1 MLFTRDLTIPAGT
14 LKSAP
19 ASAELTLIAG
29 TIRRIEAVFPPG
41 PATLVSVIVRDSL
54 FQLMPANP
62 DEDINQDDAVV
73 VSAMDYKMQKPYMLI
88 FEGWSPA
95 ALYSHTITFNVDL
108 APESQD
114 DLMRLLQVLAGT
126 SAGVLQGR

>member
-14 LKSAP
+14 TKVSP
-19 ASAELTLIAG
+19 VQAELVLIAG

-41 PATLVSVIVRDSL
+41 PATRAHAIVRDSL

-62 DEDINQDDAVV
+62 DEDLNQDDAVV
-73 VSAMDYKMQKPYMLI
+73 VSVMDYKMQRPYTLI
-88 FEGWSPA
+88 FDGWSPSA
-95 ALYSHTITFNVDL
+95 VYDHTITFNVDL

-114 DLMRLLQVLAGT
+114 DLVELLRMMVGG
-126 SAGVLQGR
+126 SASILQGR

>member
-14 LKSAP
+14 TRDAA
-19 ASAELTLIAG
+19 ASTELTLIAG

-41 PATLVSVIVRDSL
+41 PATRAHVIVRDSL

-62 DEDINQDDAVV
+62 DEDINQDDVTV
-73 VSAMDYKMQKPYMLI
+73 VSEMDYKMQRPYTLI
-88 FEGWSPA
+88 FDGWSPDA
-95 ALYSHTITFNVDL
+95 VYEHTITFNVDL

-114 DLMRLLQVLAGT
+114 DLMKLLQMLAGG
-126 SAGVLQGR
+126 SSGVLQGR

>member
-14 LKSAP
+14 LKAVP
-19 ASAELTLIAG
+19 AQSELALIAG

-41 PATLVSVIVRDSL
+41 PATLVHVTVRDSL

-62 DEDINQDDAVV
+62 DEDINQDEAVV
-73 VSAMDYKMQKPYMLI
+73 RSDMDYKMQKPYTLI
-88 FEGWSPA
+88 FEGWSPD
-95 ALYSHTITFNVDL
+95 ALYPHTITFNVDL

-114 DLMRLLQVLAGT
+114 DLKRLLQILSGG